1 MSNIDVDLGD
11 FEDKALESAKVSPDN
26 IREMD
31 AAQLAAY
38 ISEAGPIHEG
48 LMEVAERLMRLA
60 RPLNENLFVARNRQI
75 ETDRR
80 PRVV

>member
-1 MSNIDVDLGD
+1 MSSINVDLGD
-11 FEDKALESAKVSPDN
+11 FEDKALEYAKVTPDN

-31 AAQLAAY
+31 AAQLGVY
-38 ISEAGPIHEG
+38 ISKVGPIHEE